1 VVFHEEFKNLEL
13 NSFIQDVCQ
22 ISFFFSHLIYWN
34 LLSLSKVQV
43 GNQEII
49 FDWFFLNFILTHKN
63 IFSIAEPLNCIVDL
77 CSEESKNKFLIAY
90 SEIMKTL
97 ESKGKRS
104 ESIIQS
110 EKTKEFITKYGTNES
125 LPLKEMDGIEIKA
138 SDIEMK
144 NFVSIFNENGN
155 NLL

>member
-1 VVFHEEFKNLEL
+1 
-13 NSFIQDVCQ
+13 
-22 ISFFFSHLIYWN
+22 
-34 LLSLSKVQV
+34 
-43 GNQEII
+43 
-49 FDWFFLNFILTHKN
+49 
-63 IFSIAEPLNCIVDL
+63 
-77 CSEESKNKFLIAY
+77 
-90 SEIMKTL
+90 MKTL